1 MSLIIGIKAPYPPPP
16 YPPLRVLMMAG
27 RAVRIAVKVLG
38 GFYKGLNIG
47 ASIIPNIIL
56 RVPHYNDGIV
66 RP

>member
-27 RAVRIAVKVLG
+27 KVLG

-56 RVPHYNDGIV
+56 RVPYYNDGIV